1 MAKKDDNSWSSMP
14 GADGKKTNLTPEQWD
29 QTGSAIGQFIS
40 WLGKIFDPDC
50 RDDKKK

>member
-14 GADGKKTNLTPEQWD
+14 GADGKMNLTPEQWD